1 MSTPGTPRH
10 RLLLAF
16 LIAALL
22 LLVET
27 AAAAHELQHAL
38 HGTDNLSCQLHLF
51 ADHFAKTPASD
62 SLLVPVVAQHDDQ
75 PPAPPVMAIARI
87 RPFLY
92 RPRAPPV
99 SS

>member
-1 MSTPGTPRH
+1 M
-10 RLLLAF
+10 LLFA
-16 LIAALL
+16 
-22 LLVET
+22 ET

-38 HGTDNLSCQLHLF
+38 HGSDNLSCQLHLF

-75 PPAPPVMAIARI
+75 PPPPAVMTITRI
-87 RPFLY
+87 RPSLY